1 MKTAVITTGGLG
13 TRLLTCTKS
22 NPKAMMPLY
31 CKSLDQNPEPM
42 LRPLVETVFENLYD
56 FGFRRFCFIVGE
68 KTKNSIINHL
78 TPDPKF
84 IELLK
89 KRNTDVDKRFI
100 KILNRIY
107 KKFNNSEISWVKQAT
122 PMGFGD
128 ALLSAKK
135 FVGNDSFLLHAG
147 DAFIPEYRF
156 LKDFISICNSSKEI
170 SSTILVQRRKIIKGY
185 GLANIKKINN
195 ENLVLHVEEKPK
207 KPQSNW
213 AILPI
218 YYFQPIIFDALKKTS
233 KGHNNELQVTD
244 AIETLIKSNNKVI
257 AYNYGQKKWFDIGI
271 PPNYF
276 NALSLSYKKSRKS

>member
-1 MKTAVITTGGLG
+1 VKTAVITTGGLG

-31 CKSLDQNPEPM
+31 CKSLDPTPEPM

-56 FGFRRFCFIVGE
+56 FGFRRFCFIVGA

-89 KRNTDVDKRFI
+89 KRNTVVDKRFI

-107 KKFNNSEISWVKQAT
+107 KKFNNSEICWVTQAT

-135 FVGNDSFLLHAG
+135 FVGKDSFLLHAG
-147 DAFIPEYRF
+147 DAFIPDYRF
-156 LKDFISICNSSKEI
+156 FKDFLLMCNNSKDI
-170 SSTILVQRRKIIKGY
+170 SSMLLVQKRKIIEGC
-185 GLANIKKINN
+185 GLANIKKVNK
-195 ENLVLHVEEKPK
+195 ENIVFHVEEKPK

-213 AILPI
+213 VILPI
-218 YYFQPIIFDALKKTS
+218 YYFQPVVFDALKKTS
-233 KGHNNELQVTD
+233 QGYNGELQVTD
-244 AIETLIKSNNKVI
+244 AIETLIKSDKKVI
-257 AYNYGQKKWFDIGI
+257 AYNYGQKEWFDIGI
-271 PPNYF
+271 PDNYF
-276 NALSLSYKKSRKS
+276 NALSLSYKKSRRN